1 MSDSPALSSFTFT
14 GIDPA
19 CLRLSFCVSTL
30 VNSTIF
36 WPRLRVCL
44 HVYSALHSPVTLR
57 CFLPST
63 MFHDYF
69 CSVVHELSIK
79 LFINCL
85 KLLCCNWIP
94 THPCHAFSEISL
106 HLCFVFSNL
115 QFALQAAVV
124 SSADARINI
133 DGHVTSVSHMDLVM
147 SSLGTHVVAS
157 MPFLL
162 RDNTVSL

>member
-30 VNSTIF
+30 VNSTIVC
-36 WPRLRVCL
+36 PQLRVCL
-44 HVYSALHSPVTLR
+44 HVYSALHPPVTLR

-69 CSVVHELSIK
+69 CSK
-79 LFINCL
+79 LLINCP
-85 KLLCCNWIP
+85 KLLCCNWNP
-94 THPCHAFSEISL
+94 PHPFHAFSEISL

-124 SSADARINI
+124 SSADVRIST

-157 MPFLL
+157 MPFLQ